1 MKKIIVA
8 VLLSGVL
15 FGSCKKKDQEPAKT
29 ELLQKGK
36 WKLTQA
42 NFNGIFNLMENMKD
56 CQKDNFY
63 FFNADKTIKVDE
75 GTTKCNSSSE
85 QTYTDGNWSLVNNE
99 AQISISGAALG
110 FGGTL
115 TGDIVTLNSSTL
127 QIKKDTTV
135 SGFSGTA
142 NITFTN
148 TQ

>member
-1 MKKIIVA
+1 MKKFIAILFVGSA
-8 VLLSGVL
+8 LL
-15 FGSCKKKDQEPAKT
+15 GSCKKDKDPSKT

-36 WKLTQA
+36 WKLSQA
-42 NFNGIFNLMENMKD
+42 NFNGFVNLMDNMKD

-63 FFNADKTIKVDE
+63 LFNADKTITVDE
-75 GTTKCNSSSE
+75 GASKCNSSSE

-99 AQISISGAALG
+99 AQISISGATLG

-135 SGFSGTA
+135 SGFKGTA